1 MKQSQAKWK
10 KDFWVPEIKK
20 QMDILVRIDEN
31 SEETMTHAR
40 QILINEIDKEDYYWE
55 NLECIDCID
64 SIKNGT
70 NYSMSRFSKLNSFL
84 DFLTVQFN
92 KTINDNNGEIQEI
105 IDSIG
110 VKKYAAIQKSYSNES
125 LMNLVTNKM
134 EEDKLIIDNDIIY
147 QNDEAIYNLPN
158 EVSFVQSHFYA
169 PQKYM
174 FGIKV
179 DTYWSNLIVI
189 WVIAFFTYIILYF
202 DLLKRLIDGIQVLF
216 NRRRRT

>member
-70 NYSMSRFSKLNSFL
+70 NYSMSRFNKLNSFL

-134 EEDKLIIDNDIIY
+134 EKDKLIIDNDIIY

>member
-70 NYSMSRFSKLNSFL
+70 NYSMSRFNKLNSFL

>member
-20 QMDILVRIDEN
+20 QMDILVRSDEN

>member
-1 MKQSQAKWK
+1 
-10 KDFWVPEIKK
+10 
-20 QMDILVRIDEN
+20 
-31 SEETMTHAR
+31 
-40 QILINEIDKEDYYWE
+40 
-55 NLECIDCID
+55 
-64 SIKNGT
+64 
-70 NYSMSRFSKLNSFL
+70 
-84 DFLTVQFN
+84 
-92 KTINDNNGEIQEI
+92 
-105 IDSIG
+105 
-110 VKKYAAIQKSYSNES
+110 
-125 LMNLVTNKM
+125 M

-202 DLLKRLIDGIQVLF
+202 DLLKRLIDGIQLLF